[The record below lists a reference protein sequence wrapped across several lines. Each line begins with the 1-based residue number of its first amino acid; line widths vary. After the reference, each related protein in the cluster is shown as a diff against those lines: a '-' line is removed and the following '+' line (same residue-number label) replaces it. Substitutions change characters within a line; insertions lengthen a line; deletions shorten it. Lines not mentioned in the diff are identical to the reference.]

1 MKWTTA
7 NLKHASYTAKHELFV
22 GTHTGSFKHLLP
34 AADKNPHAQS
44 NLSELS
50 ALDKDSRVTSLT
62 FGNEEQTEILLGRA
76 KNVAEIHSLGIGGGV
91 TTRSINFEGGPI
103 VGLARYNNNLIAG
116 IGNGQIQSVSL
127 EAEEDL
133 EEQPAAA
140 PVIINTGDQMDHLR
154 QCPTATHIVATGGK
168 ARQNNLKVYDLSAD
182 GKQIFN
188 SKNLPNDYL
197 QLEVPVWD
205 SDIGFV
211 DGPNVLAT
219 CSRHGYVRLYDTR
232 KQRRPVT
239 HFASEEHGMSF
250 AALVAHGNYI
260 YTGTTMGAL
269 KAFDT
274 RKMKTHVHT
283 YKGFTGGISDLHLDE
298 TGKYL
303 SSASLDRY
311 VRVHEAESTVLL
323 YQCYVKSKATKVLIR
338 QLSEQQQK
346 PRQSSDDEEEVNQD
360 IKSHKNSK
368 NKRQTNATP
377 RDAEYEDL
385 FDQMQTV
392 GDSDSDEEEAPE
404 KQASTAAKRKAP
416 KQTLKTKKKK
426 Q

>member
-7 NLKHASYTAKHELFV
+7 NLKHANYTAKHELFV

-34 AADKNPHAQS
+34 AADQNPHAQS

-50 ALDKDSRVTSLT
+50 ALDKESRVTSLA
-62 FGNEEQTEILLGRA
+62 FGNEAQTEILLGRV
-76 KNVAEIHSLGIGGGV
+76 KNVAELHSLGVGGGV
-91 TTRSINFEGGPI
+91 TTRSIAFTGAPI

-116 IGNGQIQSVSL
+116 IGDGQIQSMSL
-127 EAEEDL
+127 AAEEEAEE
-133 EEQPAAA
+133 EPATAS
-140 PVIINTGDQMDHLR
+140 VIIKTGDQMDHLR
-154 QCPTATHIVATGGK
+154 QCPTATNIVATGGK

-250 AALVAHGNYI
+250 AALVAHDNYI

-274 RKMKTHVHT
+274 RRMKTHVHT

-338 QLSEQQQK
+338 ELSEQQQQ
-346 PRQSSDDEEEVNQD
+346 PRQSSDDEDEVEQD
-360 IKSHKNSK
+360 VKSHKSNK
-368 NKRQTNATP
+368 NKRQLKATP
-377 RDAEYEDL
+377 LDAEYEDM
-385 FDQMQTV
+385 FDQMPTV
-392 GDSDSDEEEAPE
+392 GDSDEDEAPE
-404 KQASTAAKRKAP
+404 KQTSSAAKRKAP
-416 KQTLKTKKKK
+416 RQTLKTKKKK

>member
-7 NLKHASYTAKHELFV
+7 NLKHANYTAKHELFV

-34 AADKNPHAQS
+34 AANQNPHAQS
-44 NLSELS
+44 NLSDLS
-50 ALDKDSRVTSLT
+50 ALDKESCVTTLA
-62 FGNEEQTEILLGRA
+62 FGNEAQTEILLGRA
-76 KNVAEIHSLGIGGGV
+76 KNVAELHSLGIGGGV
-91 TTRSINFEGGPI
+91 TTRSINFTVAPI

-116 IGNGQIQSVSL
+116 IGNGQIQSISL
-127 EAEEDL
+127 EAEEDS
-133 EEQPAAA
+133 EEEPAAA
-140 PVIINTGDQMDHLR
+140 SVIINTGDQMDHLR

-274 RKMKTHVHT
+274 RRMKTHVHT

-338 QLSEQQQK
+338 QLSEQQQQ
-346 PRQSSDDEEEVNQD
+346 PRQSSDDEDEVD
-360 IKSHKNSK
+360 HEVKSHKNNK
-368 NKRQTNATP
+368 NKRQLKATP
-377 RDAEYEDL
+377 LDAEYEDM
-385 FDQMQTV
+385 FDQMPTV
-392 GDSDSDEEEAPE
+392 GDSDEEEAPE
-404 KQASTAAKRKAP
+404 KQTSTATKRKAP
-416 KQTLKTKKKK
+416 KQALKTKKKK

>member
-7 NLKHASYTAKHELFV
+7 NLKHPNYTAKHELFV

-34 AADKNPHAQS
+34 AAEQNPHTQS
-44 NLSELS
+44 NLSDIS
-50 ALDKDSRVTSLT
+50 ALDKESRVTTLA
-62 FGNEEQTEILLGRA
+62 FGNEAQTEILLGRA
-76 KNVAEIHSLGIGGGV
+76 KNVAELHSLGIGGGIN
-91 TTRSINFEGGPI
+91 TRRVNFTGAPI

-116 IGNGQIQSVSL
+116 IGNGQIQSLSL
-127 EAEEDL
+127 DAMDEE
-133 EEQPAAA
+133 EEKQEKE
-140 PVIINTGDQMDHLR
+140 PVIINTGDHMDHLR
-154 QCPTATHIVATGGK
+154 QCSTATHIVATGGK

-182 GKQIFN
+182 GKQIFS

-232 KQRRPVT
+232 KQRRPVS

-250 AALVAHGNYI
+250 ATLAARGNYI
-260 YTGTTMGAL
+260 YTGTTMGVL

-274 RKMKTHVHT
+274 RRMKTHVHT

-311 VRVHEAESTVLL
+311 VRVHEADSTVLL

-338 QLSEQQQK
+338 QLPEELRK
-346 PRQSSDDEEEVNQD
+346 ESSDDENKGEQEVKTRSQ
-360 IKSHKNSK
+360 K
-368 NKRQTNATP
+368 KRALKTTP
-377 RDAEYEDL
+377 LDTEYEDM
-385 FDQMQTV
+385 FDQMPTV
-392 GDSDSDEEEAPE
+392 GDSDDEAVE
-404 KQASTAAKRKAP
+404 KQTPVATKRKAP
-416 KQTLKTKKKK
+416 KQTQKTKKKK

>member
-7 NLKHASYTAKHELFV
+7 NVKHANYTTKHELFV

-34 AADKNPHAQS
+34 AADKNPYAQS
-44 NLSELS
+44 NLSDLS
-50 ALDKDSRVTSLT
+50 TLDKDSRVTSLV
-62 FGNEEQTEILLGRA
+62 FGNEAQTEILLGRA
-76 KNVAEIHSLGIGGGV
+76 KNAAELHSLGTNGGI
-91 TTRSINFEGGPI
+91 TTRSVNFTAAPI

-127 EAEEDL
+127 EVADEQDEEAT
-133 EEQPAAA
+133 PAS
-140 PVIINTGDQMDHLR
+140 VIINTGDHMDHLR
-154 QCPTATHIVATGGK
+154 QCQAAPHIIATGGK
-168 ARQNNLKVYDLSAD
+168 ARQNNLKVYDLSAE
-182 GKQIFN
+182 GKQIFT

-239 HFASEEHGMSF
+239 HFSSEEHGMSF

-274 RKMKTHVHT
+274 RRMKTHVHT

-298 TGKYL
+298 TGKFL
-303 SSASLDRY
+303 SSAALDRY

-338 QLSEQQQK
+338 ELSAEQQQ
-346 PRQSSDDEEEVNQD
+346 PRQQLSDDEDEADEPKTQ
-360 IKSHKNSK
+360 KNGK
-368 NKRQTNATP
+368 NKRQPKARPLDT
-377 RDAEYEDL
+377 EYEDM
-385 FDQMQTV
+385 FDQMPTV
-392 GDSDSDEEEAPE
+392 G
-404 KQASTAAKRKAP
+404 
-416 KQTLKTKKKK
+416 
-426 Q
+426 

>member
-7 NLKHASYTAKHELFV
+7 NIKHVNYTAKHELYV

-34 AADKNPHAQS
+34 AAEKNPHAQS
-44 NLSELS
+44 NLSDIT
-50 ALDKDSRVTSLT
+50 ALDKESRVTALG

-76 KNVAEIHSLGIGGGV
+76 KNIAELHTIGLSGGLN
-91 TTRSINFEGGPI
+91 TRQIAFSAAPI
-103 VGLARYNNNLIAG
+103 VGLAQYNNNIIAG
-116 IGNGQIQSVSL
+116 IGNGQIQTMALDVASSD
-127 EAEEDL
+127 ETQE
-133 EEQPAAA
+133 
-140 PVIINTGDQMDHLR
+140 PVVISTGDQMEHLR
-154 QCPTATHIVATGGK
+154 QCSAAPHIVATGGK

-182 GKQIFN
+182 GKQIFS

-205 SDIGFV
+205 SDIGFM
-211 DGPNVLAT
+211 DNPHVLAT

-250 AALVAHGNYI
+250 AALIAHENYI
-260 YTGTTMGAL
+260 YTGTTMGVL

-274 RKMKTHVHT
+274 RRMKTHVHT

-311 VRVHEAESTVLL
+311 VRVHETQSTVLL

-338 QLSEQQQK
+338 PAAAQQTA
-346 PRQSSDDEEEVNQD
+346 SDEEENEEAVQTQVQQ
-360 IKSHKNSK
+360 K
-368 NKRQTNATP
+368 NKSKLKETP
-377 RDAEYEDL
+377 HDAEYEDL
-385 FDQMQTV
+385 FDQMATV
-392 GDSDSDEEEAPE
+392 GDDSEEEAELQPNP
-404 KQASTAAKRKAP
+404 AALKRKAA
-416 KQTLKTKKKK
+416 KQTQKTKKKK
-426 Q
+426 QTNN

>member
-7 NLKHASYTAKHELFV
+7 NIKHANYTTKHELFV

-34 AADKNPHAQS
+34 AADKNPYAQS
-44 NLSELS
+44 NLSDLTT
-50 ALDKDSRVTSLT
+50 LDKESRVTSLA
-62 FGNEEQTEILLGRA
+62 FGNEAQTEILLGRA
-76 KNVAEIHSLGIGGGV
+76 KNSAELHSLGRSGGI
-91 TTRSINFEGGPI
+91 TTRSINFTAAPI

-116 IGNGQIQSVSL
+116 IANGQIQSVSL
-127 EAEEDL
+127 EAEQDAED
-133 EEQPAAA
+133 EESSK
-140 PVIINTGDQMDHLR
+140 PVVINSGDHMDHLR
-154 QCPTATHIVATGGK
+154 QCQAAPHIVATGGK

-182 GKQIFN
+182 GKQIFT

-239 HFASEEHGMSF
+239 HFSSEEHGMSF

-274 RKMKTHVHT
+274 RRMKTHVHT

-298 TGKYL
+298 TGRFL

-338 QLSEQQQK
+338 ELSAEQQQ
-346 PRQSSDDEEEVNQD
+346 PRQQTNDDAEEEDEEL
-360 IKSHKNSK
+360 NSQKHNK
-368 NKRQTNATP
+368 NKRKPQATP
-377 RDAEYEDL
+377 LDAEYEDM
-385 FDQMQTV
+385 FDQMPTV
-392 GDSDSDEEEAPE
+392 GDSDGEEASE
-404 KQASTAAKRKAP
+404 RQAMAPVKRKAP

>member
-7 NLKHASYTAKHELFV
+7 NLKHPNYTAKHELFV

-34 AADKNPHAQS
+34 AAEQNPHTQS
-44 NLSELS
+44 NLSDIS
-50 ALDKDSRVTSLT
+50 ALDKESRVTTLA
-62 FGNEEQTEILLGRA
+62 FGNETQTEILLGRA
-76 KNVAEIHSLGIGGGV
+76 KNVAEINSLGIGGGMN
-91 TTRSINFEGGPI
+91 TRQVNFTGAPI

-116 IGNGQIQSVSL
+116 IGNGQIQSLSL
-127 EAEEDL
+127 DAVDEEEDQEKEPL
-133 EEQPAAA
+133 
-140 PVIINTGDQMDHLR
+140 IINTGDHMEHLR
-154 QCPTATHIVATGGK
+154 QCSTAKHIVATGGK

-182 GKQIFN
+182 GKQIFS

-232 KQRRPVT
+232 KQRRPVS

-250 AALVAHGNYI
+250 ATLVARGNYI
-260 YTGTTMGAL
+260 YTGTTMGVL

-274 RKMKTHVHT
+274 RRMKTHVHT

-311 VRVHEAESTVLL
+311 VRVHEADSTVLL
-323 YQCYVKSKATKVLIR
+323 YQCYVKSKATKVLIK
-338 QLSEQQQK
+338 QLPEELRK
-346 PRQSSDDEEEVNQD
+346 ESSDDENEGEQEVKTHSQ
-360 IKSHKNSK
+360 K
-368 NKRQTNATP
+368 KRALKAAPLDT
-377 RDAEYEDL
+377 EYEDM
-385 FDQMQTV
+385 FDQMPTV
-392 GDSDSDEEEAPE
+392 GDSDDEAVE
-404 KQASTAAKRKAP
+404 KQTPVATKRKAP
-416 KQTLKTKKKK
+416 KQTQKIKKKK

>member
-1 MKWTTA
+1 MKWTTS
-7 NLKHASYTAKHELFV
+7 NLKHANYTAKHELFV
-22 GTHTGSFKHLLP
+22 GTHTGSFKHLMP
-34 AADKNPHAQS
+34 AADKSPYEQS
-44 NLSELS
+44 NLSDLS
-50 ALDKDSRVTSLT
+50 GLDKESRVTALA
-62 FGNEEQTEILLGRA
+62 FGNEAQTEILLGRA
-76 KNVAEIHSLGIGGGV
+76 KNIAELHSLGINGGV
-91 TTRSINFEGGPI
+91 STRNVNFTAAPI

-116 IGNGQIQSVSL
+116 IGNGQIQSLSL
-127 EAEEDL
+127 DHGDEETEA
-133 EEQPAAA
+133 
-140 PVIINTGDQMDHLR
+140 VIIQTGDQMDHLR
-154 QCPTATHIVATGGK
+154 QCSTATNIIATGGK

-211 DGPNVLAT
+211 DGPSVLAT

-250 AALVAHGNYI
+250 AALVARGNYI

-274 RKMKTHVHT
+274 RCMKTHCHT

-311 VRVHEAESTVLL
+311 VRVHDADSTVLL

-338 QLSEQQQK
+338 QLSGQQQ
-346 PRQSSDDEEEVNQD
+346 QEQESEEDVAEGEEKKSRKD
-360 IKSHKNSK
+360 IKN
-368 NKRQTNATP
+368 NKRQPQAV
-377 RDAEYEDL
+377 DAEYEDM
-385 FDQMQTV
+385 FQQMATV
-392 GDSDSDEEEAPE
+392 GDSDDDDDDEAAK
-404 KQASTAAKRKAP
+404 KQTPVATKRKAL